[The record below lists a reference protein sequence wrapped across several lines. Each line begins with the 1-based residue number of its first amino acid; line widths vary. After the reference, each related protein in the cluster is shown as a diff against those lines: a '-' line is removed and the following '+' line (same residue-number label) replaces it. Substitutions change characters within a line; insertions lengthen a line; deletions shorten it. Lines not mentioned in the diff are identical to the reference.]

1 MIDISERQDILIHY
15 ASPYYDPVKAHE
27 YYEQHK
33 QLKGRP
39 TGRLTDEGKQ
49 VWKAT
54 KLNIDQAKKS
64 ENDEARLIK
73 IYSVQEFQKNAKE
86 QRAKVQAKLTELLNA
101 INAQYKT
108 DTEALTETQKHQI
121 EVNNR
126 MKKQKSED
134 IKKKR
139 AREIELLK
147 EDTSDMDAEEREEYY
162 EKRKRKMSKIS
173 DKYSKESEQNVSDTN
188 DKNNKV
194 REEIRN
200 KKSILSEQKKEDT
213 TKSREFAKQQRET
226 IANELKDNVKK
237 AVGDFQ
243 MRKAEIKEKY
253 ESIYQDEYDK
263 IASEYTKPKKTR
275 KSRKK

>member
-39 TGRLTDEGKQ
+39 TGSLTDEGKQ

-54 KLNIDQAKKS
+54 KINIDQAKKR
-64 ENDEARLIK
+64 ENDEARLVK
-73 IYSVQEFQKNAKE
+73 LSSVQQFQNKAKE
-86 QRAKVQAKLTELLNA
+86 QRAMVQSKLTDLLNV
-101 INAQYKT
+101 INAKYKT

-134 IKKKR
+134 LKNKK
-139 AREIELLK
+139 AREIEALK
-147 EDTSDMDAEEREEYY
+147 KDTSDMDADEREEYY
-162 EKRKRKMSKIS
+162 ENRKQKMNKIS
-173 DKYSKESEQNVSDTN
+173 NKYVKENEKNVYSTN
-188 DKNNKV
+188 NKNNKV

-200 KKSILSEQKKEDT
+200 KKSALSEQKKKDT
-213 TKSREFAKQQRET
+213 TKNREDAKQEREK

-243 MRKAEIKEKY
+243 MKKAQIKEKY
-253 ESIYQDEYDK
+253 EGIYQDEYDK
-263 IASEYTKPKKTR
+263 IASEYTKPKKTK
-275 KSRKK
+275 KSRK